1 MCIAALASLGT
12 GAARIAPGTAR
23 GVNSMAWC
31 AAEVAAPAPGKR
43 RRVRSGDAAQAHM
56 VPTPRARGAHRARW
70 EPQVERRVQ
79 ELRDGARGRVSDM
92 MRDVHSPLQPLR
104 DPILEECGVELTL
117 KRDDLIHP
125 DVSGNK
131 WRKLKYNLVSAAAT
145 GTSILTLGG
154 AFSNHIAAT
163 AAVAAM
169 CGVKTVGII
178 RGEELAQQ
186 PLNPTLHAAQA
197 HGMHL
202 EFVTRQQYRT
212 LTSAAVADAQARAQD
227 FENCDDARPPPDVFW
242 KLFSRY
248 GPFQILP
255 EGGSNLLGVYGCSEI
270 LAEDAE
276 SSDFDFVTVAAGTGA
291 TLAGLAIG
299 ASEGQQ
305 VIGFPVLKGGA
316 FTQESARGFV
326 QQALGVDAS
335 HESVQRVG
343 VYLDAHHG
351 GYGKVNGKLISF
363 MRQFYRTTGVK
374 LDPIYT
380 GKLVM
385 AIYDMAKKGL
395 LHELRQSDNCLPPG
409 EAVKRGRGPPR
420 TIKVLAVH
428 TGGLQGIAGVELRLG
443 EKIFPD

>member
-1 MCIAALASLGT
+1 
-12 GAARIAPGTAR
+12 
-23 GVNSMAWC
+23 
-31 AAEVAAPAPGKR
+31 
-43 RRVRSGDAAQAHM
+43 
-56 VPTPRARGAHRARW
+56 
-70 EPQVERRVQ
+70 
-79 ELRDGARGRVSDM
+79 M

-131 WRKLKYNLVSAAAT
+131 WRKLKYNLISAAAT

-163 AAVAAM
+163 AAVGAM

-186 PLNPTLHAAQA
+186 PMNPTLHAAQA

-212 LTSAAVADAQARAQD
+212 LTSAAIADAQARAQD
-227 FENCDDARPPPDVFW
+227 FENCDARPSPDVFW

-270 LAEDAE
+270 LAEDAGG
-276 SSDFDFVTVAAGTGA
+276 SDFDFVTVAAGTGA

-299 ASEGQQ
+299 ASKGQQ

-316 FTQESARGFV
+316 FTQESARDFV
-326 QQALGVDAS
+326 QQALGVDSS

-343 VYLDAHHG
+343 VYLDAHCG
-351 GYGKVNGKLISF
+351 GYGKVNGELISF
-363 MRQFYRTTGVK
+363 MRRFYRTTGVK

-395 LHELRQSDNCLPPG
+395 LHELGQSDDSLPPG
-409 EAVKRGRGPPR
+409 ESVKRGRGAPR